1 MADDD
6 ALEDDPETGADD
18 HPCRTSNLQAF
29 LERYGMLAIIVY
41 GCISLGVFCAIYAA
55 LVFGADAGPGPAL
68 LWLLG
73 GGLQGHDLC
82 SGDRP
87 HKAPRPHKT
96 PDRGLHRRAHL
107 EERERRRRRDD
118 AELRGL
124 LDDDDELTRGAGSS
138 EELGEDE
145 LEKEEARA
153 AAAAPAV
160 HVSIA
165 VQLAKVCA

>member
-6 ALEDDPETGADD
+6 ALADDPESGADN
-18 HPCRTSNLQAF
+18 PCATSNLQAF

-55 LVFGADAGPGPAL
+55 LVFGADAGPVLRYFGFSQAASTGTTFVLAIAL
-68 LWLLG
+68 TKLLVPIK
-73 GGLQGHDLC
+73 LPIAAYIVVHISRQ
-82 SGDRP
+82 
-87 HKAPRPHKT
+87 
-96 PDRGLHRRAHL
+96 
-107 EERERRRRRDD
+107 RELRRRRND

-124 LDDDDELTRGAGSS
+124 LDDDDELTRERLF

-153 AAAAPAV
+153 AAAAPAI
-160 HVSIA
+160 HV
-165 VQLAKVCA
+165 